1 MDLRERMKRIATGTL
16 LLVPVLAVGAL
27 LAQLPAPPDAV
38 ADRAPTG
45 LFSPDAWPGI
55 SSDTADVVLSTPS
68 VARLEA
74 AFRRLDYRWEDLLD
88 TVPRVRVN
96 TLPTDLREVMPL
108 SARKRLFYQSVLPIV
123 LMENERVGRERAW
136 LLRILDRDAQGLPLT
151 AYETAWLESL
161 ADRYD
166 VDDPP
171 LSAVGR
177 EELTRRV
184 AAIPP
189 SLALSMAALES
200 GWGTSRFAAMGN
212 NLFGHWTFR
221 PGTGLIPHKRPAGA
235 QYEVAVFPNLSS
247 AFRAYLHNL
256 NTHWAYADFRA
267 LRARLGGPDA
277 PDAGVTLAQSLI
289 KYSTRG
295 TDYTSDVV
303 RVIRRNH
310 LTRFDHATLGTPARR
325 EAARADA
332 ASAAVS

>member
-16 LLVPVLAVGAL
+16 LLVPVIAVGAL
-27 LAQLPAPPDAV
+27 LAELPDPPEAT
-38 ADRAPTG
+38 ADRPPVG
-45 LFSPDAWPGI
+45 LFSPDAWPGL
-55 SSDTADVVLSTPS
+55 SSGAADVVLTTPS

-74 AFRRLDYRWEDLLD
+74 AFRRLDYRWEDLLKA
-88 TVPRVRVN
+88 VPRVRVN
-96 TLPTDLREVMPL
+96 TLPTDLREVLPL

-123 LMENERVGRERAW
+123 LMENERVEKERAW
-136 LLRILDRDAQGLPLT
+136 LLNILDRDARGMPVA
-151 AYETAWLESL
+151 AYETAWLEAL
-161 ADRYD
+161 ADRYG

-171 LSAVGR
+171 LSPEGR
-177 EELTRRV
+177 EALTRRV

-221 PGTGLIPHKRPAGA
+221 PGTGLIPHRRPVGA
-235 QYEVAVFPNLSS
+235 KYELAVFPDLSS

-267 LRARLGGPDA
+267 RRAELGGPDA
-277 PDAGVTLAQSLI
+277 PNAGVILAQSLV

-310 LTRFDHATLGTPARR
+310 LTRFDHATLGTPPRQ
-325 EAARADA
+325 EAARTDA
-332 ASAAVS
+332 AAPAVS